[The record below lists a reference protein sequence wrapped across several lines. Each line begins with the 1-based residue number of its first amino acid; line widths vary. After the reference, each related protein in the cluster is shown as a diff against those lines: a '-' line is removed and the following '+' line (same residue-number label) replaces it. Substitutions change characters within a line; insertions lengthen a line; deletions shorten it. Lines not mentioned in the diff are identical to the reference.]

1 MCYLLKVGG
10 QVESLSIS
18 LQTWRISGL
27 LIEGAMLLS
36 FINIG
41 IMSLRVREN
50 PNNIPGVLPIIKE
63 QWESPRVYWKALN
76 VIICKN
82 ALV

>member
-41 IMSLRVREN
+41 IMSLRVWEN